1 MTIYLWLCLIPFVK
15 PYIKKRIQ
23 DGINFFSKGVA
34 RTGFKITRTIPREG
48 LKQAQVEKR
57 IEEFA
62 SLERF
67 LKNKG
72 KYSGSVFST
81 GDELVQIN
89 SEASNMFLFSD
100 LNHLETNSMAR
111 HLENEIISMML
122 TMYKGNNR
130 CSGMTTRG
138 GSESIEMAI
147 LAHRQFYKRT
157 KGITQ
162 PEVVVCETAHAAMY
176 KACDF
181 FGVKC
186 IRVPIT
192 KDYQVDVDGMEK
204 AITANTILIITSC
217 PNFPYGTCDPFKSLA
232 QIALK
237 YDVGLHMDACMGG
250 FLVPFTK
257 EHGIDLPED
266 EYNFTVDGLTSL
278 TADPHKYGLS
288 AKGIGVLL
296 FGRKEIQEALY
307 FCKADGPGPIYATA
321 TVQDTRSA
329 AVIAACWATMM
340 YYGQDG
346 YSKLAKEIFDESTY
360 FINGL
365 KKIPGID
372 VIGNP
377 IVSLC

>member
-1 MTIYLWLCLIPFVK
+1 MWLCLIPFVK
-15 PYIKKRIQ
+15 PYIKKRIA
-23 DGINFFSKGVA
+23 DGIKFFFKGVI
-34 RTGFKITRTIPREG
+34 RTGINVTRTITKEG
-48 LKQAQVEKR
+48 LKQAQVLKR
-57 IEEFA
+57 LQEFA
-62 SLERF
+62 DFELF

-72 KYSGSVFST
+72 KYSGSIYST
-81 GDELVQIN
+81 SDELIQLN
-89 SEASNMFLFSD
+89 GEASNMFLFSD

-111 HLENEIISMML
+111 QLENEIVSMML
-122 TMYKGNNR
+122 SMYKGNDR

-147 LAHRQFYKRT
+147 LGHRQYYRRT

-162 PEVVVCETAHAAMY
+162 PEIVVCETALAAML

-181 FGVKC
+181 FGIKY

-192 KDYQVDVDGMEK
+192 KDYEVDVDGMEK
-204 AITANTILIITSC
+204 AITANTIMIIMSC
-217 PNFPYGTCDPFKSLA
+217 PNFPYGTCDPFKKIA

-237 YDVGLHMDACMGG
+237 YDIGFHLDSCMGG
-250 FLVPFTK
+250 FLVPFAK
-257 EHGIDLPED
+257 EHNAGLPED

-307 FCKADGPGPIYATA
+307 FCKADGPGPIYATS

-346 YSKLAKEIFDESTY
+346 YSKLAKGIFDESTY

-377 IVSLC
+377 IVSL